1 MYWNLY
7 NGPILISCILLILWG
22 FYIYI
27 KNKSSDKGLLFLFI
41 CLFTFLWQLSF
52 FIFFSPVGSFVYNTD
67 LLFNIFSKV
76 CYFGII
82 GLPVIFL
89 NFTVLYTE
97 NYHKRI
103 IKILLF
109 SSYFITLVFEW
120 LLLFTNLIVDGYI
133 KYDFGVYPKAGFLN
147 PLFWLFVASMTG
159 LVVYIIMNYWK
170 QIRERDKSNY
180 TKIKSLQVKTFLF
193 AIIFYVFSSVD
204 AIGDY
209 GIAFYPAGYI
219 FISIFL
225 FIIGYSIVSYRLMDI
240 KLVLRQSTVFLSS
253 LLATVIPIFIVK
265 SFIQSYSMELS
276 HTSEI
281 VVLVLSASLFPI
293 LKEKFGIFANKYLF
307 TSLYDSKVVIR
318 HLTTNLSATLETK
331 RIYQSVV
338 DALADALHAKS
349 ISFWQFSPEKNTYS
363 LDYNKGLEVKD
374 KFKVKASKNIFN
386 SYFKFGKAVSIEE
399 LKNSPFKKLAF
410 IKDFSVIGI
419 EVIVPLLIKDKLI
432 GIICFG
438 PKLSGDIYN
447 NEDFDLL
454 RVISSQVAI
463 SLENAFLYEET
474 KQFNL
479 KLSDEV
485 EKATKDLRVAN
496 EELKNL
502 DRAKSEFIS
511 IASHQLRTPLTVIKG
526 YGSMMLEGS
535 FGQMSEPI
543 KDNVKKIYESN
554 ERLITLVEDLLN
566 ISRIESG
573 KLQFNFEPCQLEDIV
588 ASVVE
593 ELAVP
598 ASNKGLKLIWHAPTG
613 KLPAVSIDK
622 SKLRQVAINIIDNA
636 IKYTPKGQIDVTL
649 KLDGDNILFS
659 SVDTGLGIAHNDLIN
674 LFKKFSRGEHVSILH
689 TEGTGLGLY
698 VGKMM
703 IEAHHGKIWAAS
715 DGIDKGSQFY
725 FTLPI
730 SK

>member
-1 MYWNLY
+1 MDYSSLPKFFALVSLIFILSLGILVWSKNRKSRVNRLFLIITLIFGLWEFCTYMMFNAASDSQVIFWDRILYLGVVFLPGLQYQFSLFFTKENAKRTVLVYLSYLIGLAFFFLTFNDNFVSGVFRYKWGAHSIAHFFHHLFIAFFFSYIFALLY
-7 NGPILISCILLILWG
+7 NFFIKYKESNQKIEKNRSIYFIFSFAILNIFGGMAYLPAYGISVYPIALISPLIFTILIS
-22 FYIYI
+22 
-27 KNKSSDKGLLFLFI
+27 
-41 CLFTFLWQLSF
+41 
-52 FIFFSPVGSFVYNTD
+52 
-67 LLFNIFSKV
+67 
-76 CYFGII
+76 
-82 GLPVIFL
+82 
-89 NFTVLYTE
+89 
-97 NYHKRI
+97 
-103 IKILLF
+103 
-109 SSYFITLVFEW
+109 
-120 LLLFTNLIVDGYI
+120 
-133 KYDFGVYPKAGFLN
+133 
-147 PLFWLFVASMTG
+147 
-159 LVVYIIMNYWK
+159 
-170 QIRERDKSNY
+170 
-180 TKIKSLQVKTFLF
+180 
-193 AIIFYVFSSVD
+193 
-204 AIGDY
+204 
-209 GIAFYPAGYI
+209 
-219 FISIFL
+219 
-225 FIIGYSIVSYRLMDI
+225 YSIISYRLMDI

-253 LLATVIPIFIVK
+253 LLATVIPIFVARYVVQI
-265 SFIQSYSMELS
+265 YSMDLS
-276 HTSEI
+276 YWSEI
-281 VVLVLSASLFPI
+281 AVLVLAASLFPI
-293 LKEKFGIFANKYLF
+293 LKEKFGRFANKYLF

-318 HLTTNLSATLETK
+318 HLTTDLSATLETK

-349 ISFWQFSPEKNTYS
+349 ISFWQFTPEKNNYT
-363 LDYNKGLEVKD
+363 LDFNKGLEIKN
-374 KFKVKASKNIFN
+374 KFKVKSSKNIFN

-399 LKNSPFKKLAF
+399 LKGSPFKKLAF
-410 IKDFSVIGI
+410 IKDFSAVGV

-454 RVISSQVAI
+454 HVISSQVAI

-485 EKATKDLRVAN
+485 EKATKDLRSAN

-535 FGQMSEPI
+535 FGQMPAPI
-543 KDNVKKIYESN
+543 EENVKKIYESN

-588 ASVVE
+588 SSVVE

-598 ASNKGLKLIWHAPTG
+598 ASNKGLKLIWHAPTE
-613 KLPAVSIDK
+613 KLPAVNIDK

-659 SVDTGLGIAHNDLIN
+659 SVDTGLGIAHDDLVN